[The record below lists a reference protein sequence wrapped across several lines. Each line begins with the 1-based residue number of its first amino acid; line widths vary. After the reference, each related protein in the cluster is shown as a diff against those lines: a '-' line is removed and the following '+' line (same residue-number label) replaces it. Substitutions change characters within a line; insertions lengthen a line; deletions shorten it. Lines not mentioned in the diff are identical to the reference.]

1 MRYLLRYGRTI
12 IGWISV
18 SRDELSITRSDES
31 LTSEP
36 VFANA
41 GIVEKFEFYKQQ
53 ESDSQGLPPR
63 LDSTVIDVNLQSVIT
78 TTYLAIHFFRKNS
91 KPGGVLVMTASSGG
105 LYPVPYLPMYAG
117 AKHGVVGF
125 MRSVE
130 GLLSK
135 EDIKAHC
142 ICPAAVRTNLIAK
155 EEWDKMP
162 QNTFVPIEKVV
173 EAVQMLVN
181 DNKLHGKTV
190 ELIQDRWS
198 FRDGLILDDPAMAK
212 IMTMSETPFDREKLG
227 IAA

>member
-1 MRYLLRYGRTI
+1 MA
-12 IGWISV
+12 GWTSV
-18 SRDELSITRSDES
+18 RREQFFFIMNDES
-31 LTSEP
+31 LTSET

-41 GIVEKFEFYKQQ
+41 GIVEKFEFYKRHK
-53 ESDSQGLPPR
+53 SDSHGLPPR
-63 LDSTVIDVNLQSVIT
+63 LDSTVIDVNLQSVVT

-125 MRSVE
+125 MRSIE
-130 GLLSK
+130 GVLSK

-173 EAVQMLVN
+173 EAVQMLV
-181 DNKLHGKTV
+181 DNERLHGKTV

-198 FRDGLILDDPAMAK
+198 FRDGPVLDDPAMTE
-212 IMTMSETPFDREKLG
+212 IMNMSETPFDREKQG
-227 IAA
+227 IAT